1 MNFKKILIVLIHALV
16 GWGICGAII
25 GIGRNVTSM
34 ETTLILHAIGAP
46 VFFTII
52 ALVYFKYFNYTTPLQ
67 TAAIFI
73 LVVIFMDVFLVA
85 LFIEKSFAM
94 FTNILGTW
102 IPFVLIFMA
111 TYITGRLLKSRG

>member
-1 MNFKKILIVLIHALV
+1 MNFKKAIIVVAHAFV

-25 GIGRNVTSM
+25 GIGRSVTTM
-34 ETTLILHAIGAP
+34 EITLILHAIGAP

-94 FTNILGTW
+94 FSSIPGTW

-111 TYITGRLLKSRG
+111 TYTTGLFLKSH